1 MVFIWRGIG
10 FLVPVIFILVG
21 WIVSFWFD
29 GASTKIMNADYLS
42 WTSLFT
48 AILLLLLGFM
58 THNNHKG
65 TDDSQEKPKS
75 KRAHFF
81 YIPILYWGV
90 IFGLVSIYCFAFA
103 GKESSPETVETI
115 IEEPVT
121 RIVNFYNP
129 GDDTLTYIVA
139 DETGEGLISRETVY
153 PGQYLSLELDM
164 KSYLFSAYDQNQE
177 TTLLLPDKEYANDT
191 SKYLLLE
198 DDKGQFYQR
207 ILYPATAAEDDYDE
221 AWLVLDGKHN
231 LILVD
236 VTDLCSG
243 KIKTDDID
251 SYEWTDDIYDIY
263 DARDLIEPLNK
274 KVFRG
279 KTIRVL
285 VPGEYLPENLEENE
299 LVYMLIPF
307 EGENP
312 DNSFIA
318 GWINSLN

>member
-1 MVFIWRGIG
+1 MIFIWRGIG
-10 FLVPVIFILVG
+10 FLVPVVFLLVG

-29 GASTKIMNADYLS
+29 GSSTKILNADYLG

-48 AILLLLLGFM
+48 AVLLLLLGLM
-58 THNNHKG
+58 THNKHKETG
-65 TDDSQEKPKS
+65 DSQVKH

-90 IFGLVSIYCFAFA
+90 IFGVLSIYCLAFA
-103 GKESSPETVETI
+103 GKESSPEAVETI

-139 DETGEGLISRETVY
+139 DETGEGLVSREKVY

-164 KSYLFSAYDQNQE
+164 KSYLFSAYNQNRE

-236 VTDLCSG
+236 VTEWCSG
-243 KIKTDDID
+243 KIKTEDID
-251 SYEWTDDIYDIY
+251 SHEWTEDIYDIY

-274 KVFRG
+274 KVFKG

-285 VPGEYLPENLEENE
+285 APGEYLTEKLDENE
-299 LVYMLIPF
+299 QVYMLIPF
-307 EGENP
+307 EGEYP
-312 DNSFIA
+312 DNSFIS